1 MPRRRAAPHDK
12 GPHDKGPPP
21 LCVKI
26 VSANEETLDG
36 LEAYLREAGIVVH
49 PTRELEGARTKGP
62 APNAIVFFPDEFAT
76 EDALRVMVRAHRQRP
91 AVRLVVVTHHRK
103 RFADAFDAD
112 EGLVPVIIPKP
123 AWGWTILEAIRGGQE
138 P

>member
-1 MPRRRAAPHDK
+1 MPRRRATV
-12 GPHDKGPPP
+12 PHDKGPPP

-49 PTRELEGARTKGP
+49 PTRELEGTRAKGP

-112 EGLVPVIIPKP
+112 DEGVVPVIIPKP
-123 AWGWTILEAIRGGQE
+123 AWGWTILEAIRGGHE